1 MTEDATTAEKFEQ
14 FHRDN
19 PIVYAT
25 LCSLARDWLAQHR
38 GWRTGIGRLT
48 EVCRWEIA
56 MQTNDPE
63 FKINNSFRAYYARL
77 IMKTESDLD
86 GIFDLRASAAD
97 RWVEIR

>member
-14 FHRDN
+14 FHQDN
-19 PIVYAT
+19 PIVYTT
-25 LCSLARDWLAQHR
+25 LCSLARDWLARHGR
-38 GWRTGIGRLT
+38 PTGIGRLT

-77 IMKTESDLD
+77 IMRSESDLD

-97 RWVEIR
+97 EWMVLR